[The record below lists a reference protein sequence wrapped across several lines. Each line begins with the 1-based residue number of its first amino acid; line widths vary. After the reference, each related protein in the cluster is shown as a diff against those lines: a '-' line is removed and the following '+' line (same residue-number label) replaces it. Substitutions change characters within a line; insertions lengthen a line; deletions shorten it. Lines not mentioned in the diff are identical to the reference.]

1 MSLGFSGAPLF
12 FCANHL
18 QELFELVLLS
28 RQRTHLFCQILL
40 VVANL
45 LRNILARLVHQEAVM
60 HPFHGCLKPQSDQQT
75 NRDREQVHH
84 EVFDRTDWAMRRVNF
99 HARLLMTRLVTP
111 AF

>member
-1 MSLGFSGAPLF
+1 M
-12 FCANHL
+12 
-18 QELFELVLLS
+18 VLLS

-45 LRNILARLVHQEAVM
+45 LRNILARLVHQAEVM